1 MSAIGG
7 AIAGGITAVILL
19 LVTNGF
25 SKIQQIGLK
34 NGDTLIKA
42 IDKNG
47 VPVNVQIKNNAVV
60 SPQFDQVRITT
71 SQLVFPNS
79 NRPNFELKNNSSVIK
94 RIFALSV
101 VPDPTF
107 QADGIV
113 KITLNEAPLFPITPL
128 VAGDFQDVSAL
139 NIPIPATYG
148 LKILPKDTLRVF
160 IASPNGTLVGLTVAV
175 FIGELP

>member
-1 MSAIGG
+1 LSAVG
-7 AIAGGITAVILL
+7 AGIAGGITALLVLL
-19 LVTNGF
+19 LTNGF
-25 SKIQQIGLK
+25 TKVQAFAME
-34 NGDTLIKA
+34 NGDTRITAL
-42 IDKNG
+42 DSNG
-47 VPVNVQIKNNAVV
+47 KPISVQLKNNAIV

-71 SQLVFPNS
+71 DKLVFPES
-79 NRPNFELKNNSSVIK
+79 SRASFELKNNSSVIK
-94 RIFALSV
+94 RIFALSL
-101 VPDPTF
+101 VPDTAF

-128 VAGDFQDVSAL
+128 AVGDFQDVSAL
-139 NIPIPATYG
+139 NIPIPDTYG